1 MEARV
6 EISRIQQV
14 IEAVEALPADE
25 QLLLVEIIR
34 RRLVEQRRAELVA
47 EVAEARQAYLAGD
60 VRRGSVEELLKGID
74 QWN

>member
-1 MEARV
+1 MEARA

-14 IEAVEALPADE
+14 IEAVEALPVDE

-60 VRRGSVEELLKGID
+60 VRRGSVEELLEELSE
-74 QWN
+74 